1 MCPVDVLSCTA
12 IPRLSLR
19 VGLLMPGETQASL
32 APSAAA
38 GKYGRWT
45 RDSRTGPEQV
55 WNDLQERQI
64 NDEAVKREEIRSIQ

>member
-1 MCPVDVLSCTA
+1 
-12 IPRLSLR
+12 
-19 VGLLMPGETQASL
+19 MPGETQASL